1 MSSAR
6 YGGAWPDKD
15 EKANKLENVS
25 ATVCQGTLQSHRAC
39 QMLADRFAKNT
50 ANVRPFS

>member
-15 EKANKLENVS
+15 EKTKLAIVCSQRVS
-25 ATVCQGTLQSHRAC
+25 E
-39 QMLADRFAKNT
+39 LAAAKP
-50 ANVRPFS
+50 ARYGEVYSIR

>member
-15 EKANKLENVS
+15 EKTKHASYRQTSSSLNKLINPS
-25 ATVCQGTLQSHRAC
+25 TPTVVIWVQL
-39 QMLADRFAKNT
+39 
-50 ANVRPFS
+50 